1 MNTSRAY
8 IASAEHKKHLSL
20 HQRPVLLAVD
30 ADGKVF
36 GETDDAHEVALVFC
50 GHRVKRVE
58 VAVLAGTGVRV
69 HVHVARVER
78 GHVLEEV
85 RALARVDAEILQT
98 ALDYD
103 LGL

>member
-1 MNTSRAY
+1 MFGIPKRLDCCLNEIVEIFHHHNLSLIFTKITNMNTSRAY

-30 ADGKVF
+30 ADGEVF

-58 VAVLAGTGVRV
+58 VAVLAGT
-69 HVHVARVER
+69 
-78 GHVLEEV
+78 
-85 RALARVDAEILQT
+85 
-98 ALDYD
+98 
-103 LGL
+103 